1 MTALIARQSAPSIM
15 MADGAAGKIAPLFF
29 HAKTLIAASW
39 PPTSG
44 APRTSGVR
52 TTPKTGGAGVG
63 RHRTYPPARRDHE
76 DAERDDAYGPAASRA
91 PASA

>member
-1 MTALIARQSAPSIM
+1 MPALIARQSAPSIM

-29 HAKTLIAASW
+29 HAKHVDSDKLAADL
-39 PPTSG
+39 G
-44 APRTSGVR
+44 RAAPVVR

-76 DAERDDAYGPAASRA
+76 DAERDDAYGPAAGRA